1 MRLIC
6 QKVDALGVLQL
17 YKFSDER
24 LLTGVSLNYRPRP
37 EVDIRAGGRIPPIA
51 VFSWVTSI
59 VNFDELSSGGLS
71 TPGAWFTSLER
82 RFCCPAKQL
91 SLAQ

>member
-6 QKVDALGVLQL
+6 QEVDALGVLQL

-37 EVDIRAGGRIPPIA
+37 EA
-51 VFSWVTSI
+51 VFDI
-59 VNFDELSSGGLS
+59 
-71 TPGAWFTSLER
+71 
-82 RFCCPAKQL
+82 PA
-91 SLAQ
+91 

>member
-6 QKVDALGVLQL
+6 QEVDALAVLQL

-37 EVDIRAGGRIPPIA
+37 SAVMRAFTIDTCLMVECGSPAIVVVIFA
-51 VFSWVTSI
+51 VI
-59 VNFDELSSGGLS
+59 IESS
-71 TPGAWFTSLER
+71 
-82 RFCCPAKQL
+82 K
-91 SLAQ
+91 